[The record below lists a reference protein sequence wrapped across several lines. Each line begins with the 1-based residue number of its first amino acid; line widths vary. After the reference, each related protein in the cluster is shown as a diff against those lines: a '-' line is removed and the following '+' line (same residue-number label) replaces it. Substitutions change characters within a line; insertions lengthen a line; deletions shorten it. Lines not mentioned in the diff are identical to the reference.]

1 MRAEDESRRVA
12 DERHLL
18 NRPTDWVEDLTAC
31 LLMSCV
37 LLAAGIALM
46 IGLNTYR
53 SMAET
58 ARTESADR
66 AAVPAVLVADAPSIP
81 DPDAGRRYAV
91 TAQVRWTGH
100 DGVERLGE
108 TEVRGQRSAGD
119 AVVVWVDRNN
129 HLVPAPTRKSDA
141 LFAGFLLGGL
151 LLAGASIALAM
162 VSCGV
167 RRWALRRNCARWER
181 EWMSVEPIWS
191 GRIRGSR

>member
-119 AVVVWVDRNN
+119 AVVVWVARPYERERCIICR
-129 HLVPAPTRKSDA
+129 VPARRSLVGWRVDSFGYGVVWCSA
-141 LFAGFLLGGL
+141 L
-151 LLAGASIALAM
+151 
-162 VSCGV
+162 
-167 RRWALRRNCARWER
+167 
-181 EWMSVEPIWS
+181 
-191 GRIRGSR
+191 GSPS